1 MEVDRDL
8 PEGEAGWEMGGEGEF
23 VVEEELG
30 WCRGGRQNLGERG
43 APGIWSVP
51 KCEPLFQRSSGA
63 EQNGQSRARKLGS
76 GRVRRSHIPGS
87 RSRRRRR
94 TLGTSAML
102 AGAPT
107 GAPGAGCSGM
117 RSSGGTSGMRSSGG
131 TSGTRTGGGTRTAT
145 SRGAKAAPG
154 KSGRRGRRLAGG
166 ATAVGKMCPPG
177 EADPGSPIP
186 GTGSAALAET
196 PAAAELWVSV
206 WGEGGPEPAQTCSR
220 LPGCHGWTIPPGG
233 FPLPLILPWAGAFH
247 AARAAGW
254 DRGLFFD
261 WGGCQ
266 EVEGGSSRMLP
277 FPKSLGQCPPLA
289 LGGEAA
295 WCLVWPHGLGLGPVP
310 TWHLL
315 DSTRDLQGCAPVL
328 G

>member
-1 MEVDRDL
+1 
-8 PEGEAGWEMGGEGEF
+8 MGGEGEF

-30 WCRGGRQNLGERG
+30 WCHGGRQSLGERG
-43 APGIWSVP
+43 APGIWSIP

-107 GAPGAGCSGM
+107 GAPGAGC
-117 RSSGGTSGMRSSGG
+117 SGMRSSGG

-196 PAAAELWVSV
+196 PAAAELWVSI
-206 WGEGGPEPAQTCSR
+206 WGKGGPEPAQTCSK
-220 LPGCHGWTIPPGG
+220 LPGCHGWTIPLGASPCLSSCPGPG
-233 FPLPLILPWAGAFH
+233 LSTLPVLLAGTGVCPSTGEGVK
-247 AARAAGW
+247 RWRLGAAGCSPSLNPW
-254 DRGLFFD
+254 DSVPLLR
-261 WGGCQ
+261 WG
-266 EVEGGSSRMLP
+266 ERL
-277 FPKSLGQCPPLA
+277 LGVLSGPMGWVWALCPPGISWIPQWICRAVPLCWGD
-289 LGGEAA
+289 LL
-295 WCLVWPHGLGLGPVP
+295 WICLKV
-310 TWHLL
+310 
-315 DSTRDLQGCAPVL
+315 S
-328 G
+328 